1 MNISDLLDKFNFK
14 NLHEKP
20 LVQQLLILI
29 LCSIL
34 AITLFVGLVI
44 YPQIE
49 ALNVLEEEEKTLK
62 ADFSKKVV
70 EVKNLALLEKQL
82 ETIEKNMLLLGKN
95 LPTKAEM
102 DAILADLSRSDFSNG
117 WVFQNFKIEPIEVR
131 KEMVVLPI
139 SVKVRGTYRQLV
151 NFTQDVGNLPR
162 IVTLSDIEVQP
173 IGDSAK
179 KLEEPVLLLTATAKA
194 YRQLASDEKF
204 NASQEV
210 AKP

>member
-1 MNISDLLDKFNFK
+1 MNVSDLLDKFDFK
-14 NLHEKP
+14 NFYEKP
-20 LVQQLLILI
+20 LIQQLLILI
-29 LCSIL
+29 LCGIL
-34 AITLFVGLVI
+34 TIALFVGLVI

-49 ALNVLEEEEKTLK
+49 VLNGLKEEEKTLK
-62 ADFSKKVV
+62 TDFSKKVV

-95 LPTKAEM
+95 LPTKGEM

-117 WVFQNFKIEPIEVR
+117 WVFQNFKIEPIEIR

-139 SVKVRGTYRQLV
+139 SVKVRGTYRQLI
-151 NFTQDVGNLPR
+151 NFTEDVGNLPR

-173 IGDSAK
+173 IGDSEK
-179 KLEEPVLLLTATAKA
+179 KLEEPVLILTATAKA
-194 YRQLASDEKF
+194 YRQLAPEEKL

>member
-1 MNISDLLDKFNFK
+1 MNVSDLLDKFDFK
-14 NLHEKP
+14 NFHEKP
-20 LVQQLLILI
+20 LIQQLLVLV
-29 LCSIL
+29 LCGMLTI
-34 AITLFVGLVI
+34 ALFVGLVI

-49 ALNVLEEEEKTLK
+49 ALNGLEEEEKTLK
-62 ADFSKKVV
+62 TDFSKKVV
-70 EVKNLALLEKQL
+70 EVKNFALLEKQL

-117 WVFQNFKIEPIEVR
+117 WVFQNFKIEPIEIR

-151 NFTQDVGNLPR
+151 NFTEDVGNLPR

-179 KLEEPVLLLTATAKA
+179 KLEEPVLILTATAKA
-194 YRQLASDEKF
+194 YRQLAQEEKF

-210 AKP
+210 ARP

>member
-1 MNISDLLDKFNFK
+1 MNVSDLLDKFNFR
-14 NLHEKP
+14 NLHEQS
-20 LVQQLLILI
+20 LAQQLLILI
-29 LCSIL
+29 LFGIL
-34 AITLFVGLVI
+34 VIALFVGLVS
-44 YPQIE
+44 YPQIA
-49 ALNVLEEEEKTLK
+49 ALNVLEKEENTLRT
-62 ADFSKKVV
+62 DFSKKVV

-82 ETIEKNMLLLGKN
+82 ETIEQNMLLLGKN

-117 WVFQNFKIEPIEVR
+117 WVFQSFKIEPIEVR

-151 NFTQDVGNLPR
+151 NFTEDVGNLPR
-162 IVTLSDIEVQP
+162 IVTLSNIEVQP

-194 YRQLASDEKF
+194 YRQLAPEEKF